1 MNSGEAPTKRIYF
14 AHYFVVGG
22 GGGGGGG
29 GGLHQET
36 LSGFANA
43 PTIPRLDLNLRV
55 GVGIFHQM
63 IRGLPL
69 KPAGVITAA
78 VVN

>member
-14 AHYFVVGG
+14 AHYFVV
-22 GGGGGGG
+22 GGGGG

-63 IRGLPL
+63 IPGLSL

>member
-1 MNSGEAPTKRIYF
+1 MNSGEAPTKRIHF

-22 GGGGGGG
+22 GGGI
-29 GGLHQET
+29 LHHQKT